1 MIEVPANFE
10 TILTYNSEI
19 IIPFDCFGRVY
30 PSKNHSC
37 LHRL

>member
-1 MIEVPANFE
+1 MNLFVFLG
-10 TILTYNSEI
+10 LT
-19 IIPFDCFGRVY
+19 FGRVY